1 MRFLRRA
8 VIALGHVKFVLV
20 VGGLGAFPSIFYFQ
34 QFANSIEEAAL
45 STLVPFA
52 VFVMIGIFLLKV
64 SKISRQDLSEH
75 RTEARKSG
83 RNWFKQLPPYKKAL
97 VIIGA
102 IVVFIIFNAAD
113 FLSLFD

>member
-8 VIALGHVKFVLV
+8 VTAFGYFKFVLF
-20 VGGLGAFPSIFYFQ
+20 VGGLGALPSMFYFQ
-34 QFANSIEEAAL
+34 RFANSIEEAAL
-45 STLVPFA
+45 IIAVPFA
-52 VFVMIGIFLLKV
+52 VFVMIGIVLLKV

-75 RTEARKSG
+75 RTEARKRG

-102 IVVFIIFNAAD
+102 IVVFIIFNAGE